1 MTAMSLLYLSL
12 YDYFL
17 PLLVKGI
24 GTRDVTLFL
33 LVLTSW
39 CHKLLFKLAALV
51 TLKFAKAR
59 VAIEAPHHTC
69 TSKEKKK
76 KKEKTCARI
85 IYSKGGGK
93 RKELVR
99 SQPGGSPWVQLACIM
114 CLYLI
119 IHGCIYVFV
128 CICESLNNYR
138 DMFWCLL
145 GGEKPLCVNEPY
157 IV

>member
-51 TLKFAKAR
+51 TLEFAKAR

-69 TSKEKKK
+69 TSKETK
-76 KKEKTCARI
+76 KKEKTCAQI

-93 RKELVR
+93 EKRTGTLTARWFSLGATCVHNVFVLDY
-99 SQPGGSPWVQLACIM
+99 SWMYICI
-114 CLYLI
+114 CLY
-119 IHGCIYVFV
+119 
-128 CICESLNNYR
+128 
-138 DMFWCLL
+138 M
-145 GGEKPLCVNEPY
+145 
-157 IV
+157 

>member
-1 MTAMSLLYLSL
+1 MAAMSLLYLSL

-59 VAIEAPHHTC
+59 VAIEAPHHTS
-69 TSKEKKK
+69 TSKETKK

-85 IYSKGGGK
+85 IYSKGGGEEK
-93 RKELVR
+93 RTGTLTARWFSLGATCVHNVFVLDY
-99 SQPGGSPWVQLACIM
+99 SWMYICI
-114 CLYLI
+114 CLY
-119 IHGCIYVFV
+119 
-128 CICESLNNYR
+128 
-138 DMFWCLL
+138 M
-145 GGEKPLCVNEPY
+145 
-157 IV
+157 